1 MPPLF
6 LSAASLVEIE
16 AVIDRVRGRNAL
28 KGCRRGQLRHQDKER
43 HRVERW
49 L

>member
-16 AVIDRVRGRNAL
+16 AVIDRVRGRDTKRAEGL
-28 KGCRRGQLRHQDKER
+28 QARSVVVQTL
-43 HRVERW
+43 
-49 L
+49 